1 MYVYIYILLYIYM
14 YMLRSIEDPER
25 ANRRAKNTSAR
36 TSGASFPCLGR
47 GELSRYSTQ
56 SVERHDS

>member
-1 MYVYIYILLYIYM
+1 MYVL

-47 GELSRYSTQ
+47 GELSRYA
-56 SVERHDS
+56 VC